1 MVLISVGVCLPLD
14 FGHHLVSA
22 TVASEEDG
30 AVTVA
35 PDDVTEQAT
44 DPPTTDTAD
53 VVTDGAAAED
63 DDDPLTTAAAAA
75 DSGGE
80 ATTLIFVTEEED
92 DEESTEETDEAQSS
106 HNVEIRWSPRWSRSG
121 VNVLESEGKRQ
132 PRLLTGA
139 GEAQHA
145 TARKIEDF
153 PQQAGRLAA
162 SPVQDIVYD
171 NQPAKDPYTASK
183 LSVHPWLYGLGKGNT
198 CL

>member
-63 DDDPLTTAAAAA
+63 DDDPLTTAAAA

-183 LSVHPWLYGLGKGNT
+183 LSVHPWLYGLGKGST

>member
-63 DDDPLTTAAAAA
+63 DL
-75 DSGGE
+75 GWRWCVVG
-80 ATTLIFVTEEED
+80 L
-92 DEESTEETDEAQSS
+92 
-106 HNVEIRWSPRWSRSG
+106 HNY
-121 VNVLESEGKRQ
+121 VN
-132 PRLLTGA
+132 GA
-139 GEAQHA
+139 
-145 TARKIEDF
+145 
-153 PQQAGRLAA
+153 
-162 SPVQDIVYD
+162 
-171 NQPAKDPYTASK
+171 
-183 LSVHPWLYGLGKGNT
+183 
-198 CL
+198 